1 MIVENE
7 AEQMRGTLIW
17 FNPEKRH
24 GFIRTE
30 DGERLLVE
38 QSGFKPGHLLGD
50 RCAGT
55 PLLFEREAADVEG
68 GFKAV
73 RVTVVEYN
81 VPRRARLRRR

>member
-7 AEQMRGTLIW
+7 IGQMQGKLIW

-38 QSGFKPGHLLGD
+38 QDSFEPGHLLGD

-55 PLLFEREAADVEG
+55 PLLFDREPADVEG
-68 GFKAV
+68 GFRAV
-73 RVTVVEYN
+73 RVSVVPLS

>member
-7 AEQMRGTLIW
+7 TEQMRGTLIW

-38 QSGFKPGHLLGD
+38 QSGFQPGHVVGD
-50 RCAGT
+50 RMAGT
-55 PLLFEREAADVEG
+55 QLVFEREAADVEG
-68 GFKAV
+68 GFRAV
-73 RVTVVEYN
+73 RVSVVEYD